1 MRSDAEQKGAHMAFT
16 NEQHRKRYADDK
28 EHRARKLAD
37 NKVWRTEHSKELN
50 AAWSERWRTDPEFRA
65 SKQAQRR
72 LRKYGLT
79 PEQYQRMVDESNGLC
94 IICKLAPARGLCV
107 DHDHRTK
114 KVRGLPCSN
123 CNSGIGFFADD
134 TKRMREAADYV
145 DRANGILV
153 PRVLGP
159 GVRVALVLRAET
171 GHFLVRGADAGRRQE
186 AGATGTSGPGR
197 D

>member
-1 MRSDAEQKGAHMAFT
+1 MAFT
-16 NEQHRKRYADDK
+16 NEQHRQRYADDK

-79 PEQYQRMVDESNGLC
+79 PEQYRRMVDESNGLC
-94 IICKLAPARGLCV
+94 IICKLAPARGLFI

-114 KVRGLPCSN
+114 KVRGLLCDN

-134 TKRMREAADYV
+134 SKRMREAGDYV
-145 DRANGILV
+145 DRANGI
-153 PRVLGP
+153 PRP
-159 GVRVALVLRAET
+159 GVRATLVLRAEA
-171 GHFLVRGADAGRRQE
+171 GHFLVRGADGGWRRQ
-186 AGATGTSGPGR
+186 AGATGPSGPGR

>member
-1 MRSDAEQKGAHMAFT
+1 MLL
-16 NEQHRKRYADDK
+16 
-28 EHRARKLAD
+28 LAG
-37 NKVWRTEHSKELN
+37 L
-50 AAWSERWRTDPEFRA
+50 AAACGGPGA

-79 PEQYQRMVDESNGLC
+79 PEQYRRMVDESNGLC
-94 IICKLAPARGLCV
+94 IICKLAPARGLCI

-153 PRVLGP
+153 P
-159 GVRVALVLRAET
+159 GVRAALVLRAET
-171 GHFLVRGADAGRRQE
+171 GHFLVRGADAGRRQQ
-186 AGATGTSGPGR
+186 ADATDRCKSGPGR

>member
-1 MRSDAEQKGAHMAFT
+1 MAFT

-79 PEQYQRMVDESNGLC
+79 PEQYRRMVDESNGLC
-94 IICKLAPARGLCV
+94 MICKLTHAACASIMITGRKRCADCRAAIATAGSAFSPTIRSGCGRQRTMWTAPTASLGRACL
-107 DHDHRTK
+107 
-114 KVRGLPCSN
+114 GLPCAQRS
-123 CNSGIGFFADD
+123 SFAPRRGIFSSVARTQEGA
-134 TKRMREAADYV
+134 RR
-145 DRANGILV
+145 L
-153 PRVLGP
+153 PRPARPVQ
-159 GVRVALVLRAET
+159 A
-171 GHFLVRGADAGRRQE
+171 
-186 AGATGTSGPGR
+186 GTSVVLCL
-197 D
+197 

>member
-1 MRSDAEQKGAHMAFT
+1 MAFT

-37 NKVWRTEHSKELN
+37 NKVWRTEHSEELN

-79 PEQYQRMVDESNGLC
+79 PEQYRRMVDESNGLC
-94 IICKLAPARGLCV
+94 MICKLAPARGLCI

-134 TKRMREAADYV
+134 PKRMREAADYV

-153 PRVLGP
+153 PGVLGP
-159 GVRVALVLRAET
+159 GLLGPGMRAALVLRAET
-171 GHFLVRGADAGRRQE
+171 GHFLVRGADAGRRQQ